1 MVDRAVKSGDLA
13 TLDTVAAEIRDNAMT
28 ASEPAARRAVAT
40 TDINDE
46 IVDDAL
52 AKFGRPYARF
62 GTRDIRTCLE
72 MIDRMYADMWS
83 GPRMADAAARRRR
96 VKERNGMGKGRPSL
110 GAHGA
115 DFVIFSTA
123 AAYFKTKFLNPKSK
137 PSAAGFLES
146 SATTFRMRHLA
157 ISPISL

>member
-72 MIDRMYADMWS
+72 MIDACTPTC
-83 GPRMADAAARRRR
+83 GAARGWPMRRPGGGASR
-96 VKERNGMGKGRPSL
+96 KGTGWGR
-110 GAHGA
+110 GA
-115 DFVIFSTA
+115 
-123 AAYFKTKFLNPKSK
+123 
-137 PSAAGFLES
+137 
-146 SATTFRMRHLA
+146 RR
-157 ISPISL
+157 